1 MAYPWYVKVPH
12 FALQVA
18 ALRTKREQEIE
29 GLKTEVNNI
38 AGVRMDRH
46 PRKNVDAN
54 FAGIRTTEPT
64 ATLREIEGV
73 RNGIQQLVRPLFL
86 KH

>member
-1 MAYPWYVKVPH
+1 MAYPWYVKVPY

-18 ALRTKREQEIE
+18 ALRAKREQELE

-46 PRKNVDAN
+46 PRKNVDAY
-54 FAGIRTTEPT
+54 FAGPT
-64 ATLREIEGV
+64 ATPREIEGV

-86 KH
+86 RH